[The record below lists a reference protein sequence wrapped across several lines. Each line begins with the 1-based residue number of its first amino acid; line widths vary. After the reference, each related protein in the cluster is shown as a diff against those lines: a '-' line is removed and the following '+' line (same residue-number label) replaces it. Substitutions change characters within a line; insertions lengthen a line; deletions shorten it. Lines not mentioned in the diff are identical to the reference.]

1 MTARSGG
8 RAGWPSAAGERIY
21 PDRIFDWDGVH
32 LRDVLVVASARDVA
46 AVNIRDRMLERGS
59 FIQGG
64 QFDGMPMHAGHG
76 MHLVTIA
83 DDALFRNNVDS
94 EFYQRTGVRPEGVI
108 YLSRHSAKSGTPS
121 LTVHPIGNFSHALY
135 GGYFR
140 QIVHAFPGAMTQALR
155 SMDAL
160 ARERGLPHKV
170 SFEVTHHG
178 PYLNTPTFFIEIGS
192 DESAWPDREAAE
204 VIARALLGLDV
215 EGVGQV
221 VLGVGGGHYAPRH
234 TELALRKAVSYSH
247 IIPGYAINSVGER
260 MMEEMLDYTCEAR
273 LVYFHRKTMRSEEL
287 ARLTAFFESMG
298 MRAVRERELPD
309 LPGEPTPPCRPQVKG
324 GEEGG
329 RTGGG
334 PGA

>member
-1 MTARSGG
+1 M
-8 RAGWPSAAGERIY
+8 
-21 PDRIFDWDGVH
+21 
-32 LRDVLVVASARDVA
+32 ASARDVA
-46 AVNIRDRMLERGS
+46 AQNIRDRMLERGS
-59 FIQGG
+59 FVQGG
-64 QFDGMPMHAGHG
+64 QFDGLPMHAGHG
-76 MHLVTIA
+76 MHLVTIV

-94 EFYQRTGVRPEGVI
+94 EFYQRTGIRPEGVI

-140 QIVHAFPGAMTQALR
+140 QLVHAFPGAMTQALR

-160 ARERGLPHKV
+160 GRERKLSHKV

-192 DESAWPDREAAE
+192 DESAWPDRAAAE
-204 VIARALLGLDV
+204 VVARALLSLDV

-247 IIPGYAINSVGER
+247 IIPGHAISGIGER

-273 LVYFHRKTMRSEEL
+273 LVYFHRKTMRPEEL
-287 ARLTAFFESMG
+287 ARLTDFFDSMG
-298 MRAVRERELPD
+298 IRAVRERELPD
-309 LPGEPTPPCRPQVKG
+309 LPGTPASPCRPSGRGDKAD
-324 GEEGG
+324 EGG
-329 RTGGG
+329 GTGG
-334 PGA
+334 PGS